1 MNLSG
6 SGHTLSDV
14 ALDITVECM
23 DDRGIRHEIDT
34 VLGYAASDPF
44 AVAMTFV
51 TADGNLV
58 WTFGRDL
65 LIRAREA
72 PAGEGDVHVAPAIGL
87 SGRAMVSIELSSPD
101 GHLVLLA
108 RCRGH
113 RRLPRP
119 HRRRGRARHRVRRL
133 RRRHAHQPAPRF
145 LRPAPGWRGS
155 TPASAGRPSSRAA
168 RRRRCRPG

>member
-1 MNLSG
+1 MNMSG

-23 DDRGIRHEIDT
+23 DERGIRHEIDT
-34 VLGYAASDPF
+34 VLGYRSSDPF

-51 TADGNLV
+51 TGDGNLV

-65 LIRAREA
+65 LARGIDS
-72 PAGEGDVHVAPAIGL
+72 PVGEGDVHVAPAIGI

-108 RCRGH
+108 RSSDVNDF
-113 RRLPRP
+113 L
-119 HRRRGRARHRVRRL
+119 VRTL
-133 RRRHAHQPAPRF
+133 AVVPQGTESDF
-145 LRPAPGWRGS
+145 FDVDMLI
-155 TPASAGRPSSRAA
+155 TQVLAS
-168 RRRRCRPG
+168 

>member
-34 VLGYAASDPF
+34 VLSYAASDPF

-51 TADGNLV
+51 TSDGNLV
-58 WTFGRDL
+58 WTFGCDL
-65 LIRAREA
+65 LIRGIEA
-72 PAGEGDVHVAPAIGL
+72 PSGEGDVHVSPAIGL

-108 RCRGH
+108 RASDVVDFI
-113 RRLPRP
+113 
-119 HRRRGRARHRVRRL
+119 ARTAAVVS
-133 RRRHAHQPAPRF
+133 
-145 LRPAPGWRGS
+145 PGNES
-155 TPASAGRPSSRAA
+155 DAFDADLLISQLLAS
-168 RRRRCRPG
+168 

>member
-1 MNLSG
+1 MNMSG

-34 VLGYAASDPF
+34 VLGYRSTDPF

-51 TADGNLV
+51 TADGHLV

-65 LIRAREA
+65 LMRGTET
-72 PAGEGDVHVAPAIGL
+72 PTGDGDVHVAPAIGL

-108 RCRGH
+108 RSSDIADFI
-113 RRLPRP
+113 
-119 HRRRGRARHRVRRL
+119 ARTV
-133 RRRHAHQPAPRF
+133 AVVK
-145 LRPAPGWRGS
+145 PGAESDFFDADMLIRQVL
-155 TPASAGRPSSRAA
+155 AS
-168 RRRRCRPG
+168 

>member
-34 VLGYAASDPF
+34 VLSYASSDPF

-51 TADGNLV
+51 TSDGNLV

-65 LIRAREA
+65 LMRGTES
-72 PAGEGDVHVAPAIGL
+72 PVGEGDVHVAPAL
-87 SGRAMVSIELSSPD
+87 NVSGRAMISIELSSPD

-108 RCRGH
+108 RSSDINDF
-113 RRLPRP
+113 L
-119 HRRRGRARHRVRRL
+119 ARTVAVVVPCQESDFFDVDML
-133 RRRHAHQPAPRF
+133 ITQV
-145 LRPAPGWRGS
+145 L
-155 TPASAGRPSSRAA
+155 AS
-168 RRRRCRPG
+168 

>member
-34 VLGYAASDPF
+34 VLSYAAADPF

-51 TADGNLV
+51 TSDGNLV

-65 LIRAREA
+65 LIRGTEG
-72 PAGEGDVHVAPAIGL
+72 PAGDGDVHVAPAIGV

-108 RCRGH
+108 RSSDVSAFI
-113 RRLPRP
+113 
-119 HRRRGRARHRVRRL
+119 ARTV
-133 RRRHAHQPAPRF
+133 AVV
-145 LRPAPGWRGS
+145 APGAES
-155 TPASAGRPSSRAA
+155 ESFDADLLISQLLAS
-168 RRRRCRPG
+168 

>member
-34 VLGYAASDPF
+34 VLSYAASDPF

-51 TADGNLV
+51 TSEGNLV

-65 LIRAREA
+65 LIRGTEA
-72 PAGEGDVHVAPAIGL
+72 PTGDGDVHVSPAIGL

-101 GHLVLLA
+101 GQLVLLA
-108 RCRGH
+108 RAADVVDF
-113 RRLPRP
+113 L
-119 HRRRGRARHRVRRL
+119 ARTV
-133 RRRHAHQPAPRF
+133 AVVS
-145 LRPAPGWRGS
+145 PGTES
-155 TPASAGRPSSRAA
+155 EVFDADMLISQLLAS
-168 RRRRCRPG
+168 